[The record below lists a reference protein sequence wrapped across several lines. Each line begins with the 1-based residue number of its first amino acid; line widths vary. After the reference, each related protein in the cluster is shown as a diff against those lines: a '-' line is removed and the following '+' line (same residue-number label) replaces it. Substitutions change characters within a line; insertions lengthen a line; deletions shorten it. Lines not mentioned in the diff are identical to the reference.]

1 MYAAIVFAALIGS
14 VVGSRAASLSDGR
27 EFGHSKS
34 VFAFQVVA
42 DIELQKVVTGAV
54 SAIDKIAKAPWKAEQ
69 KLMAIQQT
77 VEKVS
82 VYRAKSWS
90 KSPFTEQKLDLLIGP
105 YESFPA
111 ANNFNKRNCRDYQ
124 STLKVDW
131 EPATPGVPKL
141 HGVRRAWDNLKAIC
155 ES

>member
-1 MYAAIVFAALIGS
+1 MYAAIILTALIS
-14 VVGSRAASLSDGR
+14 TVASAQSTLSDGR

-34 VFAFQVVA
+34 GIVFQVVA
-42 DIELQKVVTGAV
+42 DSQLKQVVNGAV
-54 SAIDKIAKAPWKAEQ
+54 SQIDKIAKSTWKAEQ
-69 KLMAIQQT
+69 KLVAIQQT

-82 VYRAKSWS
+82 AYRAKSWS
-90 KSPFTEQKLDLLIGP
+90 KSALVERNLDLLIGP

-111 ANNFNKRNCRDYQ
+111 ANNFNKNNCRDYQ

-131 EPATPGVPKL
+131 EPITPGAPKL
-141 HGVRRAWDNLKAIC
+141 HGVKRAWDNLKAIC